1 VACFSRVCRDD
12 APPSEAERS
21 GLISLGNLIDRL
33 PELLTNEMSCQSSR
47 ACAHVFLSK
56 EEI

>member
-1 VACFSRVCRDD
+1 VRHQGGDD

-33 PELLTNEMSCQSSR
+33 PELLTNEMSCQSSG